1 MNLADAI
8 RQAAGG
14 TVQLT
19 TYTNDA
25 KEVHAVAPAPQPAAK
40 REFVEAVRSA
50 TTDDSEGLHL
60 ETSESDDLTVTSSQN
75 APVAHPVRF
84 ELFLTPEQLSGL
96 FKGVVS
102 AQHSVMTLRETA
114 KYLRIPGR
122 KVEEMA
128 QLGQIPAFLID
139 GKWRFSR
146 NSVDEWLGNQSF
158 RKEMEA

>member
-8 RQAAGG
+8 RQASGG
-14 TVQLT
+14 AVKLT
-19 TYTNDA
+19 TYTNEQA
-25 KEVHAVAPAPQPAAK
+25 ETHAVAPAPQPAPR

-50 TTDDSEGLHL
+50 SEGSEGLTL
-60 ETSESDDLTVTSSQN
+60 ETNDDDVTVTSAQGLP
-75 APVAHPVRF
+75 AAHPVRF

-96 FKGVVS
+96 FKGVVT

-128 QLGQIPAFLID
+128 QLGQIPAFVID

-146 NSVDEWLGNQSF
+146 NSVDEWLANQSF